1 MKLVSVVICGDDV
14 EEQDVF
20 RLLVQAGHLK
30 LEVRKHLAAREGERE
45 RSSLI
50 QFGPTRSRGGR
61 KEGEG
66 EAPKANNGLS
76 RVGLVR
82 AVSQSV
88 QTELMP
94 PPPPPHVNQFT
105 LPIRAAVKILIRK
118 SWVS

>member
-30 LEVRKHLAAREGERE
+30 LEVWKHLAAREGERE

-50 QFGPTRSRGGR
+50 QFSPTPSREEGR
-61 KEGEG
+61 RGKGR

-76 RVGLVR
+76 RVGSCR
-82 AVSQSV
+82 QSV
-88 QTELMP
+88 QTELM
-94 PPPPPHVNQFT
+94 PPPPHVNQFT